1 MCPTKQ
7 AKDNKTAFAVL
18 FLLFEAR
25 KQEMTSMKL
34 EDIKLGMTV
43 LITKDA
49 EKNGWEKLNEDLK
62 EKFIGK
68 TGAVIG
74 IRMPFTAEIMKGPV
88 ISVQVIT
95 SQKLQSHWTNSF
107 PLSSLEPCISAYCTN
122 VGDTILFMNGSQ
134 QEVGTILQYGVEKE
148 NGNNKDCHLF
158 VEIKKD
164 NGDIKYAMISSNCV
178 IGKADPNKSIHY

>member
-1 MCPTKQ
+1 
-7 AKDNKTAFAVL
+7 
-18 FLLFEAR
+18 
-25 KQEMTSMKL
+25 MKL
-34 EDIKLGMTV
+34 EDIKLGMKV

-49 EKNGWEKLNEDLK
+49 EENGWEKLNEDLK

-68 TGAVIG
+68 AGTVIG

-95 SQKLQSHWTNSF
+95 SQKLQSPWTNSF
-107 PLSSLEPCISAYCTN
+107 PLSSLEPCVSAYWTPN
-122 VGDTILFMNGSQ
+122 VGDTISFMNGSQ

-164 NGDIKYAMISSNCV
+164 DGNIKYAMISSDCV
-178 IGKADPNKSIHY
+178 IGKVEARKPKRS